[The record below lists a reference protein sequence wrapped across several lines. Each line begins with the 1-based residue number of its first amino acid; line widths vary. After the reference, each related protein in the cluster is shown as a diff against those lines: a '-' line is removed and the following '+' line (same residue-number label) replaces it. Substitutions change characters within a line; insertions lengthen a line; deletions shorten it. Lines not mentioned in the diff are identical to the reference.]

1 MSIVMSTPDFSSAV
15 WRTSSRSSDNG
26 GACVEVGLPPVS
38 WRKSSRSDS
47 NGGACVEVAA
57 TPDWA
62 AIRDSKSPA
71 SGTLALSGAQWA
83 TFRRAVASGGLD
95 LG

>member
-1 MSIVMSTPDFSSAV
+1 MTSPDLSCAV

-26 GACVEVGLPPVS
+26 GQCVEIGLPPLT
-38 WRKSSRSDS
+38 WRKSSRSND
-47 NGGACVEVAA
+47 NGGDCVEVATA
-57 TPDWA
+57 AEWA

-71 SGTLALSGAQWA
+71 TGTLTLSGAQWA
-83 TFRRAVASGGLD
+83 TFRRAVSSGGLD